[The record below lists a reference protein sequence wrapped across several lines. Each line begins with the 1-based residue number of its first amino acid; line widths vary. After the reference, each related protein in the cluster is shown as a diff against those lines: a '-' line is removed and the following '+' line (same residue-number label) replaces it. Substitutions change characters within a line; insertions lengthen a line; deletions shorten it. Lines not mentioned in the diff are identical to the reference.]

1 MADRLASDHPSIET
15 VRATLA
21 ETPTGVRI
29 DLPASEA
36 DRLPVGEVVRVVCD
50 GSERFA
56 RPDRALGGD
65 DVRISGLYDAPEYAR
80 EPGTAEDRLAEWVE
94 EGDAR
99 PGGSVLLDIVEPDF
113 LYGVRAPG
121 ETAYYE
127 AREPPSE
134 SLASIAEEIED

>member
-29 DLPASEA
+29 ELPAEEG
-36 DRLPVGEVVRVVCD
+36 DRLPVGEVVRIACD
-50 GSERFA
+50 GDELFA

-65 DVRISGLYDAPEYAR
+65 GVRIPALYDAPDHAR
-80 EPGTAEDRLAEWVE
+80 EPGTAEDRLEAWIES
-94 EGDAR
+94 GNAR
-99 PGGSVLLDIVEPDF
+99 PGGSVLLDVVEPDF

-127 AREPPSE
+127 AREPPAD
-134 SLASIAEEIED
+134 SLAAIAEELED

>member
-1 MADRLASDHPSIET
+1 MADRLTSDHPSIET

-29 DLPASEA
+29 DLPESEA
-36 DRLPVGEVVRVVCD
+36 DRLPVGEVVRVVCEE
-50 GSERFA
+50 SELFA

-65 DVRISGLYDAPEYAR
+65 EVRIPGLYDAPDYAR
-80 EPGTAEDRLAEWVE
+80 EPGTGEDRLGEWVE

-99 PGGSVLLDIVEPDF
+99 PGGSVLVDIVEPDF
-113 LYGVRAPG
+113 LYGLRAPG

-127 AREPPSE
+127 AREPPAD
-134 SLASIAEEIED
+134 SLASIAEDLED

>member
-29 DLPASEA
+29 DVPAEEA
-36 DRLPVGEVVRVVCD
+36 DRLPVGEVVRVACNGD
-50 GSERFA
+50 ELFA
-56 RPDRALGGD
+56 RPDRTLGGD
-65 DVRISGLYDAPEYAR
+65 GVRIPGLYDAPGYAR
-80 EPGTAEDRLAEWVE
+80 DPGGCEDRLAGWVA

-113 LYGVRAPG
+113 LYGIRAPG

-127 AREPPSE
+127 AREPPAD
-134 SLASIAEEIED
+134 SLSAIAEDLED

>member
-1 MADRLASDHPSIET
+1 MPDRLASDHPSIET

-29 DLPASEA
+29 DIPAEEG
-36 DRLPVGEVVRVVCD
+36 DRLPVGEVVRIVCD
-50 GSERFA
+50 GRELFA
-56 RPDRALGGD
+56 VPDRALGGE
-65 DVRISGLYDAPEYAR
+65 DVRIPGLYDSPGYAR
-80 EPGTAEDRLAEWVE
+80 DPGDGEDRLAEWAR

-99 PGGSVLLDIVEPDF
+99 TGGSVLLDIVEPDF

-127 AREPPSE
+127 AHEPPDD
-134 SLASIAEEIED
+134 SLAAIAEDLED